1 MRLIASARVTL
12 LSRKAPRTAEVTVRA
27 PGLRTPRM
35 VMHRCSASITTTTP
49 RGPSVSTRAS
59 AIWLVIRS
67 CTCGRLAYT
76 STSLASLD
84 SPVMALDV
92 RDIAD
97 VGDADERDQV
107 MFARPVQLDVADDD
121 HLVVVRVED
130 GGEHVLR
137 ALPQPGELLGVG
149 PRDPR
154 RGVAQAVAL
163 RVLADREQ
171 DLPDRALDARQ
182 VEVAADPI
190 PGTGGIG
197 VLRHPSPLGTSSWGS
212 AEPAGLKPKDWPLAG
227 SAALPVPLPLP
238 SAAARASSLGDWIG
252 GRSEGSRLP

>member
-1 MRLIASARVTL
+1 M
-12 LSRKAPRTAEVTVRA
+12 
-27 PGLRTPRM
+27 
-35 VMHRCSASITTTTP
+35 
-49 RGPSVSTRAS
+49 
-59 AIWLVIRS
+59 
-67 CTCGRLAYT
+67 
-76 STSLASLD
+76 
-84 SPVMALDV
+84 
-92 RDIAD
+92 
-97 VGDADERDQV
+97 GDADERDQV

-163 RVLADREQ
+163 RILADREQ

-182 VEVAADPI
+182 IEVAADPVR
-190 PGTGGIG
+190 GTGG
-197 VLRHPSPLGTSSWGS
+197 LRFRRQWVSRGTSSWGS
-212 AEPAGLKPKDWPLAG
+212 SGPAGLKPNDWPLAG
-227 SAALPVPLPLP
+227 SAMLPLPLPAPP
-238 SAAARASSLGDWIG
+238 SAAARASSLGESTG